1 MDVTNNSLFHR
12 RPRNSY
18 APTASPTKSPWS
30 ETAFLTFLYG
40 ENNNADGETSG
51 NDPSSGSSSN
61 NNDMLASQVND
72 GLENFNEL
80 QFHFYCGFSWDHG
93 ENYLFHAFR
102 VRTDLKQKIHS
113 FVVHSTSRSFRHYPY
128 QRMKLATNSVL
139 PAIEANVPME
149 WIVIQT
155 PSAMEEILPRQPSAP
170 HQPSV
175 VLP

>member
-1 MDVTNNSLFHR
+1 MDGTNNSLIHR
-12 RPRNSY
+12 PPRNSY

-40 ENNNADGETSG
+40 ENSNVDDETSG
-51 NDPSSGSSSN
+51 NDSSSGSSN
-61 NNDMLASQVND
+61 NSDMLASQVND

-80 QFHFYCGFSWDHG
+80 QFHFYCGYSWDHG

-113 FVVHSTSRSFRHYPY
+113 FVDNSTSCSCRHYPD
-128 QRMKLATNSVL
+128 QRMKRATNSVL
-139 PAIEANVPME
+139 PVIEANVPME

-155 PSAMEEILPRQPSAP
+155 PSAMGEILPPQPSAQ
-170 HQPSV
+170 HQLSA